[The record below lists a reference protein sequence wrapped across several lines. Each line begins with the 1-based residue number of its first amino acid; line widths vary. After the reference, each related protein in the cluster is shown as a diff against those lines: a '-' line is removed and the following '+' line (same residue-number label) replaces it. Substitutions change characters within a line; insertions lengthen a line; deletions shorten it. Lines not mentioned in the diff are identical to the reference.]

1 MLKPTSAIIL
11 YDKLKYKD
19 DAAVV
24 DRLLQIKKCNVLHLD
39 IREPHQKADIQ
50 IHIRTPI
57 YSAVSWAYKNIL
69 LIHPDDWNE
78 CYNEYLHAFDVYK
91 MTDAW
96 CSWMEDSDKAPKN
109 DFVCFIDSSKK
120 YECVMN
126 VIPYWNH
133 SDPHLTIYSHEEEFV
148 ANLKKINAPNVLII
162 HKELTRDAIKHLCKL
177 HCGHLVCSQEETIDY
192 SALHAEAIGA
202 FIIANK
208 LDHYKQAFKNKK
220 NIAWITTNTTN
231 LRTELDAA
239 FSAFSAFSASENLSE
254 TTLFS
259 DVCNAFIPLLEFNKD
274 KVLGT
279 PILQIADCP
288 SISIITPTYNRKH
301 LIDIAFHNLLIT
313 DYPQEKIEW
322 IIVED
327 NEKKE
332 NMATDKII
340 NFQVHVPKIVI
351 KYIPIEG
358 RLSIGEKRNY
368 GIKHATHNIILFMD
382 DDDHYPETSF
392 RRRVAWLNMGDI
404 VCCSTLPLYDLKNGT
419 SAISIPPFHLP
430 LSQRISE
437 ATLTFKKTTWE
448 ERLFADVSIA
458 EAESWIKGRESK
470 VVEIPPQQIIIAFTH
485 GNNQSTRIVP
495 GIEPSCFWGF
505 SDEYLKFIHGL
516 AGIQVE

>member
-1 MLKPTSAIIL
+1 MLKPASAIIL

-24 DRLLQIKKCNVLHLD
+24 DRLLQSKKINVLHVD

-50 IHIRTPI
+50 IHIRIPI

-69 LIHPDDWNE
+69 LAHPNDFKE
-78 CYNEYLHAFDVYK
+78 CYSEYSHAFEVYNMADK
-91 MTDAW
+91 W
-96 CSWMEDSDKAPKN
+96 CSWIDGPGEDPKN
-109 DFVCFIDSSKK
+109 DFVCFVDSSQK
-120 YECVMN
+120 YEYVKN
-126 VIPYWNH
+126 VIPFWKDG
-133 SDPHLTIYSHEEEFV
+133 DPHLTIYSHDEEFV
-148 ANLKKINAPNVLII
+148 ANLKKINANNVLVI
-162 HKELTRDAIKHLCKL
+162 HKELTREAVKHLCKL
-177 HCGHLVCSQEETIDY
+177 HHGHLVCSQKETVDY
-192 SALHAEAIGA
+192 AALHAEAVGA
-202 FIIANK
+202 FTIANE
-208 LDHYKQAFKNKK
+208 LPHYKRVFKNS
-220 NIAWITTNTTN
+220 AWITNNYDQLPTAN
-231 LRTELDAA
+231 LRAELDAA
-239 FSAFSAFSASENLSE
+239 FSLFSSNLSVP
-254 TTLFS
+254 TLFS
-259 DVCNAFIPLLEFNKD
+259 EVCDAFVPLLEFNKD
-274 KVLGT
+274 TVLGT

-288 SISIITPTYNRKH
+288 PISIITPTYNRKH
-301 LIDIAFHNLLIT
+301 LIDIAFHNLLIS

-358 RLSIGEKRNY
+358 HLSIGEKRNY
-368 GIKHATHNIILFMD
+368 GIKHATHDNILFMD

-392 RRRVAWLNMGDI
+392 RRRVAWLTKGDI

-419 SAISIPPFHLP
+419 SAISVPPFHLP

-437 ATLTFKKTTWE
+437 ATLTFKKSVWE
-448 ERLFADVSIA
+448 ERPFADVSIA
-458 EAESWIKGRESK
+458 EAEAWIKGRESK

-485 GNNQSTRIVP
+485 GKNQSTRVVP
-495 GIEPSCFWGF
+495 GTEPSCFWGF
-505 SDEYLKFIHGL
+505 SDEYLKFIHRL